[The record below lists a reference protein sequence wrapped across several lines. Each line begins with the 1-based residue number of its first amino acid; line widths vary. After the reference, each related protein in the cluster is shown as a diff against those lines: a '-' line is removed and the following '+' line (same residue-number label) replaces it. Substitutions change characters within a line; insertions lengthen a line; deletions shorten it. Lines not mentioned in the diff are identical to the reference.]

1 MPFAQW
7 GYPHRGADEFAG
19 RYPADFI
26 CEAIDQTRG
35 WFYTLMAVGTLVFD
49 ESSYRNVVCL
59 GHILD
64 EEGRKMSKHLG
75 NVIQPIPLMDEHGAD
90 AVRWFMLA
98 SGSPWQAR
106 RLGHAAIADVV
117 RKTLLTYWN
126 TVSFQTL
133 YARTCGWTPD
143 VAAPA
148 IEDRPVLDR
157 WVLSEAHLLAREVDE
172 ALEAF
177 DPQRAGRA
185 LATFVDDLSNWYVRR
200 TRRRFWDGDPAAL
213 ATLHEALRILT
224 LVMAPFTPFVTERVW
239 QDLYVSTEPI
249 AAASVH
255 LASWPEVDV
264 TVTDQSLREQMAL
277 VRRLVE
283 LGRSARATSSVRTR
297 QPLSRALVGAT
308 GWHGLSADLRAEVA
322 SELNVETLEGLGEQA
337 VVHVAVKP
345 NFRALGKRFG
355 NQTQAVAAA
364 VTAAD
369 PDRLA
374 AQLRAGSA
382 SVDAAGLGVVE
393 VVEDDVIITETPHE
407 GWAVAVAG
415 GETVALDLEITP
427 ALLRAGLAREAV
439 RLIQDARK
447 AAGLDVSDRIRIT
460 WASDD
465 ADMAAA
471 LEEHAAGV
479 AAEVLALTFER
490 GPGVGAAQVDDPAV
504 RVWLTRAET

>member
-1 MPFAQW
+1 
-7 GYPHRGADEFAG
+7 
-19 RYPADFI
+19 
-26 CEAIDQTRG
+26 
-35 WFYTLMAVGTLVFD
+35 
-49 ESSYRNVVCL
+49 
-59 GHILD
+59 
-64 EEGRKMSKHLG
+64 
-75 NVIQPIPLMDEHGAD
+75 
-90 AVRWFMLA
+90 
-98 SGSPWQAR
+98 
-106 RLGHAAIADVV
+106 
-117 RKTLLTYWN
+117 
-126 TVSFQTL
+126 
-133 YARTCGWTPD
+133 
-143 VAAPA
+143 
-148 IEDRPVLDR
+148 
-157 WVLSEAHLLAREVDE
+157 
-172 ALEAF
+172 
-177 DPQRAGRA
+177 
-185 LATFVDDLSNWYVRR
+185 
-200 TRRRFWDGDPAAL
+200 
-213 ATLHEALRILT
+213 
-224 LVMAPFTPFVTERVW
+224 
-239 QDLYVSTEPI
+239 
-249 AAASVH
+249 
-255 LASWPEVDV
+255 
-264 TVTDQSLREQMAL
+264 MAL